1 MNILVTGGAGYV
13 GSVVA
18 EELVR
23 QGHKAI
29 VFDNLSKGHKGAVS
43 PGAQLIIGD
52 LRESKD
58 LEKAFSKF
66 KIDAVMHMAADTVVE
81 HSMIDP
87 KSCFQNNVIGSINLL
102 DFMVKNGVLKI
113 IFSSSAAVYGNPQGI
128 PIEED
133 HPKNPVNPY
142 GDSKLMFEN
151 ILGWYG
157 SAYGLKH
164 ISLRYFNA
172 AGASELLGAD
182 HRPATLL
189 IPNVLKAAL
198 NKKNPVSIFGYDYPT
213 KDGTCIRDYVH
224 IVDIAR
230 AHTLALR
237 KLEELSG
244 RAYNLG
250 SSDGYSVL
258 DVIEVAR
265 SVTKVEIPVKICSRR
280 AGDPAAIVA
289 SSSRAKAELGW
300 KPEFTEIETIID
312 SAWRWM
318 KNHPN
323 GYGD

>member
-1 MNILVTGGAGYV
+1 MDILVTGGAGYV
-13 GSVVA
+13 GSVVT
-18 EELVR
+18 EELVK
-23 QGHKAI
+23 QGHRAI
-29 VFDNLSKGHKGAVS
+29 VFDNLSRGHRGAVS
-43 PGAQLIIGD
+43 PEAQLIIGD
-52 LRESKD
+52 IREVKD

-81 HSMIDP
+81 YSMINP
-87 KSCFQNNVIGSINLL
+87 KGCFQNNVIGGVNLL
-102 DFMVKNGVLKI
+102 DAMIKHGVLKI
-113 IFSSSAAVYGNPQGI
+113 IFSSSAAVYGDPQGI

-142 GDSKLMFEN
+142 GDSKLMFEH

-189 IPNVLKAAL
+189 IPNVLKVAL

-258 DVIEVAR
+258 EVIEVAR

-323 GYGD
+323 GYED

>member
-244 RAYNLG
+244 RVYNLG